1 MTYLVQLELYRKLF
15 RPYIRESCYLCTAM
29 SQISENLKSLETRP
43 VGRLLWEYSLPA
55 VVGML
60 VMSLYN
66 VVDRIFIG
74 RIVGTDAIAGL
85 TITFPVMN
93 LSAALGVLIGAGAAA
108 RVSILLGMK
117 DHRGAEMVLGNALT
131 MTLINASIYLACF
144 AIFIDDILY
153 AFGASEAT
161 LPYARDF
168 MLYILPGMLMMNL
181 SFSFNNIMRASG
193 YPTRAMV
200 TMMIGA
206 SANVILAPI
215 FIYVLDLGIK
225 GAAIATDIAMT
236 ISMLFVMSH
245 FFNKKSALHFTSGT
259 FRIRWGIVASIAAIG
274 AAPSLVNAASSIINV
289 IINTSLWRYGG
300 DAAVAAAGIFSTY
313 TSLITTVVVGICQGM
328 QPIIGYNYG
337 AGRLDRMRR
346 VFWIAAGAG
355 SVICTLGCIFGL
367 LCPELIAAAFT
378 VDAELIS
385 VTANALTKSLLLFW
399 IVGFQIVA
407 TTFFQS
413 IGMAGKSIFL
423 SLARQVIFL
432 IPLLLVLPKQ
442 FGLDGIWM
450 SFPTSDLFAT
460 IATAAMIWWQMHRL
474 YGHKIR

>member
-1 MTYLVQLELYRKLF
+1 M
-15 RPYIRESCYLCTAM
+15 A
-29 SQISENLKSLETRP
+29 QISENLKSLETRSE
-43 VGRLLWEYSLPA
+43 GRLLWEYSLPA

-93 LSAALGVLIGAGAAA
+93 LSAALGILIGAGAAA
-108 RVSILLGMK
+108 RISILLGMK
-117 DHRGAEMVLGNALT
+117 DHRGAEFVLGNTLT
-131 MTLINASIYLACF
+131 MLLANASVYLALF
-144 AIFIDDILY
+144 AIFIDEILY
-153 AFGASEAT
+153 AFGASEAS

-168 MLYILPGMLMMNL
+168 MLYMLPGMLMMNL
-181 SFSFNNIMRASG
+181 AFSFNSIMRASG
-193 YPTRAMV
+193 YPTKAMV

-206 SANVILAPI
+206 GANVILAPI

-236 ISMLFVMSH
+236 ISMLFVMRH
-245 FFNKKSALHFTSGT
+245 FFNNRNTLHFTRGT
-259 FRIRWGIVASIAAIG
+259 FRVRWSIVASIISIG

-289 IINTSLWRYGG
+289 IINTSLWQYGG
-300 DAAVAAAGIFSTY
+300 DAAVAAAGIFTTY
-313 TSLITTVVVGICQGM
+313 TSLITTIVVGLCQGM

-337 AGRLDRMRR
+337 AGLLSRMKR
-346 VFWIAAGAG
+346 VFWLATGTATI
-355 SVICTLGCIFGL
+355 ICTLGCAFGL
-367 LCPELIAAAFT
+367 LFPELIASAFT
-378 VDAELIS
+378 TDAELIA
-385 VTANALTKSLLLFW
+385 VTANGLSNSLLMFW

-432 IPLLLVLPKQ
+432 IPLLLFLPTI
-442 FGLDGIWM
+442 FGLNGIWL
-450 SFPTSDLFAT
+450 SFPTSDLLAT
-460 IATAAMIWWQMHRL
+460 LATSAMIWWQFRRL
-474 YGHKIR
+474 YSKDIR

>member
-1 MTYLVQLELYRKLF
+1 MNQV
-15 RPYIRESCYLCTAM
+15 
-29 SQISENLKSLETRP
+29 SENLRNLETKS

-74 RIVGTDAIAGL
+74 RIVGSDAIAGL

-93 LSAALGVLIGAGAAA
+93 LSAAIGVLIGAGAAA

-117 DHRGAEMVLGNALT
+117 DHRGAELVLGNALT
-131 MTLINASIYLACF
+131 MTLLNASIYLAIF

-153 AFGASEAT
+153 AFGASDAS

-181 SFSFNNIMRASG
+181 SFSFNNVMRASG

-206 SANVILAPI
+206 GANVILAPI
-215 FIYVLDLGIK
+215 FIYVLDMGIK

-236 ISMLFVMSH
+236 ISMVFVMSH
-245 FFNKKSALHFTSGT
+245 FFNKRSSLHFTAGT
-259 FRIRWGIVASIAAIG
+259 FRPRWSIILPIIAIG
-274 AAPSLVNAASSIINV
+274 AAPSLVNAASSLINV
-289 IINTSLWRYGG
+289 IINTSLWKYGG
-300 DAAVAAAGIFSTY
+300 DAAIAAAGIFSTY
-313 TSLITTVVVGICQGM
+313 TSLITTIVVGICQGM

-337 AGRLDRMRR
+337 AGLFARMKR
-346 VFWIAAGAG
+346 VFWLAVGA
-355 SVICTLGCIFGL
+355 STIICTFGSIFGL
-367 LCPELIAAAFT
+367 TLPEWIASAFTIDRELIA
-378 VDAELIS
+378 
-385 VTANALTKSLLLFW
+385 VTANALSQSLLLFW

-432 IPLLLVLPKQ
+432 IPLLLFLPDI
-442 FGLDGIWM
+442 FGLNGIWL
-450 SFPTSDLFAT
+450 SFPTSDLLAT
-460 IATAAMIWWQMHRL
+460 IATTLMIWWQFRRL
-474 YGHKIR
+474 FGKRYVA

>member
-1 MTYLVQLELYRKLF
+1 
-15 RPYIRESCYLCTAM
+15 M
-29 SQISENLKSLETRP
+29 SQVSENLRNLETKS

-74 RIVGTDAIAGL
+74 RIVGPDAIAGL

-93 LSAALGVLIGAGAAA
+93 LSTAIGMLIGSGAAA
-108 RVSILLGMK
+108 RISILLGMK
-117 DHRGAEMVLGNALT
+117 DHRGAEQVLGNALT
-131 MTLINASIYLACF
+131 MILLNASIYLAIF

-153 AFGASEAT
+153 AFGASDAS

-168 MLYILPGMLMMNL
+168 MLYLLPGMLMMNL
-181 SFSFNNIMRASG
+181 SFSFNNAMRASG
-193 YPTRAMV
+193 YPTRAMM

-206 SANVILAPI
+206 GANVILAPI
-215 FIYVLDLGIK
+215 FIYVLDMGIK

-236 ISMLFVMSH
+236 ISMIFVMSH
-245 FFNKKSALHFTSGT
+245 FFKKRSSLHFTAGT
-259 FRIRWGIVASIAAIG
+259 FRPRWSVILPVISIG
-274 AAPSLVNAASSIINV
+274 AAPSLVNAASSLINV
-289 IINTSLWRYGG
+289 IINTSLWHYGG
-300 DAAVAAAGIFSTY
+300 DSAVAAAGIFSTY

-337 AGRLDRMRR
+337 ARLFARMKR
-346 VFWIAAGAG
+346 VFWLAVGA
-355 SVICTLGCIFGL
+355 STIICTCGCIFGL
-367 LCPELIAAAFT
+367 TFPELIASVFT
-378 VDAELIS
+378 TDSELIA
-385 VTANALTKSLLLFW
+385 VTANALSNSLLLFW
-399 IVGFQIVA
+399 IVGFQIIA
-407 TTFFQS
+407 TSFFQS

-432 IPLLLVLPKQ
+432 IPLLLFLPNI
-442 FGLDGIWM
+442 FGLNGIWL

-460 IATAAMIWWQMHRL
+460 LATALMIWWQFRRL
-474 YGHKIR
+474 FGKENVA